1 MVKNLSINSLCGTL
15 LGALCILTSYTLPST
30 AQTPCSNALNY
41 QDVEKALSN
50 SRFESVIGMIQNQRV
65 NFLWCPDYDQKLRKY
80 TMTDQ
85 NMAKLQD
92 TILINNCQ
100 LRPNTNIIRLR
111 GSSTIGLNIAPT
123 LTSSYLLKNNYQ
135 RVRVDSECSG
145 QHLLAVGD
153 RQGPVAFDVI
163 ASESGVGGQMLL
175 NKAAEIAMAS
185 KQLEIDRPSVAIGY
199 DQIGIIVNK
208 NNPIQNL
215 RLDQVKDIATENI
228 SRWSALGV
236 NMNCNSDDTIHFFS
250 RRKGSGTLAE
260 FLSFIG
266 IAHNSDDINNFDP
279 GPHVVDNHLQMAEA
293 VAEDGCAIGYISE
306 FYHGNAKLVTINN
319 ITENYSRKLFLYYDT
334 NYANPQ
340 ITEIV
345 NSFIQYATDRH
356 GGQEAIESLG
366 ATPLENTFRAERTDC
381 IHPTGKKLDAD
392 IRFDFNSDDLGRRS
406 RSNLDKVRHSLLG
419 AQSVLILGFSDNIG
433 SQRGIQE
440 ISERRAAAVRNQLRL
455 PDSVQVD
462 SKGCGVKSSND
473 EDQDQSRTVEIWH

>member
-1 MVKNLSINSLCGTL
+1 
-15 LGALCILTSYTLPST
+15 
-30 AQTPCSNALNY
+30 
-41 QDVEKALSN
+41 
-50 SRFESVIGMIQNQRV
+50 
-65 NFLWCPDYDQKLRKY
+65 
-80 TMTDQ
+80 
-85 NMAKLQD
+85 
-92 TILINNCQ
+92 
-100 LRPNTNIIRLR
+100 
-111 GSSTIGLNIAPT
+111 
-123 LTSSYLLKNNYQ
+123 
-135 RVRVDSECSG
+135 
-145 QHLLAVGD
+145 
-153 RQGPVAFDVI
+153 
-163 ASESGVGGQMLL
+163 
-175 NKAAEIAMAS
+175 
-185 KQLEIDRPSVAIGY
+185 
-199 DQIGIIVNK
+199 
-208 NNPIQNL
+208 
-215 RLDQVKDIATENI
+215 
-228 SRWSALGV
+228 
-236 NMNCNSDDTIHFFS
+236 
-250 RRKGSGTLAE
+250 
-260 FLSFIG
+260 
-266 IAHNSDDINNFDP
+266 
-279 GPHVVDNHLQMAEA
+279 MAEA